1 MLKKR
6 AKFLP
11 LLTCFIL
18 FFNYSS
24 VFCQEQ
30 STIDYIKSFENKKKP
45 IPPLPMGPEN
55 QNNFGA
61 YYTKLAYYPEWD
73 KDWRV
78 GDYADVVVRFENAP
92 YQFIFWRGTNYI
104 PHWVTENNIW
114 YNNEFTETW
123 ETVGSS
129 EPMSD
134 KQCRYSHVRI
144 LENNRARTVVHWRYA
159 LNDVSYRIAW
169 PDSVSGWGDWCDEYY
184 TLYPDGIGIRKI
196 VLFSSYRSDDE
207 RHTDDEGHEWHEGIV
222 VYHAYTT
229 PEEAVNKDAVHV
241 ANMKGES
248 GVWNWNTP
256 GKPDTPTPK
265 GSNIVLMN
273 LKSQYKPFVVSPQ
286 PCEMYAYEGSQGGS
300 RFRWRDHWPT
310 TLEPTPG
317 RNASGKQ
324 AAHGSYYHITKIP
337 IYERSGDAI
346 TKILLHGMTE
356 QTIKDVVPI
365 SKSWLNPPTLITKYG
380 SKRSYY
386 NRAERAYEIESSG
399 GELSFTLKAS
409 AQSPIFNPVF
419 IIRDWQGTGIDINAD
434 GARLEEGAAFRSDFV
449 QRIDGKDLIIWMDL
463 QTEKE
468 VSIVLN

>member
-1 MLKKR
+1 MKSNCHYYVYILCL
-6 AKFLP
+6 FLCINNSN
-11 LLTCFIL
+11 L
-18 FFNYSS
+18 SA
-24 VFCQEQ
+24 QEQ
-30 STIDYIKSFENKKKP
+30 STFDYIKSFENKKKP
-45 IPPLPMGPEN
+45 IPSLPTGPPN
-55 QNNFGA
+55 QNRFGA
-61 YYTKLAYYPEWD
+61 FYTTLDYYQEWD

-78 GDYADVVVRFENAP
+78 GEFADVVVRFDNAP

-144 LENNRARTVVHWRYA
+144 IENNRARVVVHWRYA
-159 LNDVSYRIAW
+159 LNDVNYRIAW
-169 PDSVSGWGDWCDEYY
+169 PDTVSGWGDWCDEYY
-184 TLYPDGIGIRKI
+184 ILYPDGIGIRKI
-196 VLFSSYRSDDE
+196 TLFSSYRSDDE

-222 VYHAYTT
+222 VYHAYST
-229 PEEAVNKDAVHV
+229 PEQAVNKDAVHV
-241 ANMKGES
+241 ANMKGETGLWS
-248 GVWNWNTP
+248 WEVP
-256 GKPDTPTPK
+256 GKPDTPTPE

-273 LKSQYKPFVVSPQ
+273 LKSKFKPFVVSPQ

-356 QTIKDVVPI
+356 SNITDLIPL
-365 SKSWLNPPTLITKYG
+365 SRSWLNPPPIITKYG
-380 SKRSYY
+380 STRSFH
-386 NRAERAYEIESSG
+386 NPAERAYELVSSG
-399 GELSFTLKAS
+399 GEMSFILKGS
-409 AQSPIFNPVF
+409 SQSPIVNPIF
-419 IIRDWQGTGIDINAD
+419 IIHDWKRDGISI
-434 GARLEEGAAFRSDFV
+434 S
-449 QRIDGKDLIIWMDL
+449 IDGKKLVANENYCWDLVHKIDRTELIIWIDL
-463 QTEKE
+463 KSDKE
-468 VSIVLN
+468 VNVLLK